1 MLYISEV
8 LDITEQELFNS
19 DIEYSSE
26 YNVWYSKEAKEI
38 LDLLKFAPKSAIEEI
53 RNYLIKYKDVQDS
66 GIGKG

>member
-1 MLYISEV
+1 L
-8 LDITEQELFNS
+8 NN

-26 YNVWYSKEAKEI
+26 YNVRYSKEAKEI

-53 RNYLIKYKDVQDS
+53 RNYLVKYKDVQDS